1 MRWETIPT
9 QAMSKRETLWK
20 KIFILSQ
27 VFHQV
32 IQNCFF
38 LNKWEYLALHFW
50 SFHFSHFLK
59 GGHRA
64 GGLEV
69 FKVFSPF
76 SEKAADLHRWQ
87 NMNIFPHFTLVMH
100 TFLSVQYQTME
111 SQMRSYKHY
120 KQWTYYWCQ
129 TLNTILVQNTKNTE
143 IIKFSNTSLQR
154 RNDTNYLNS
163 AETSVNLESRWKRSL
178 IKAKTFFRL
187 PIL

>member
-1 MRWETIPT
+1 MRI
-9 QAMSKRETLWK
+9 
-20 KIFILSQ
+20 
-27 VFHQV
+27 
-32 IQNCFF
+32 
-38 LNKWEYLALHFW
+38 ALHFW

-143 IIKFSNTSLQR
+143 IIKISLQR